1 MADLA
6 GLAVSRAEPRR
17 EWLMLHADRR
27 PRCTNSQLPPR
38 HQSETGAEHG
48 HLRDPKEVPPC
59 RAATTDPLQPEATTQ
74 VPRTRRNARERESKG
89 GRGRGGRGDSGTAA
103 RTDLS
108 GSPSRQ
114 RDVFARLSH
123 GADLTS
129 KSFALLRRRRTSQSM
144 QWATTQL
151 FVPRLSALEE
161 HVLGRAGELEDT
173 QEMRPSPAR
182 GRRVGRNAGVTCP
195 APAGSRKSRK
205 PTPRTAA
212 QPPRAAT
219 ALARTEHRLSRAW
232 ELAADHEL
240 AQGEEQVTSARR
252 SSTPKA
258 VLPSSISRWRRGW
271 PALARAGQ
279 WHAPGVAPSR
289 AWELHDEQAR
299 MKNKPPQCAR
309 AYL

>member
-1 MADLA
+1 
-6 GLAVSRAEPRR
+6 
-17 EWLMLHADRR
+17 
-27 PRCTNSQLPPR
+27 
-38 HQSETGAEHG
+38 
-48 HLRDPKEVPPC
+48 VPPC

-74 VPRTRRNARERESKG
+74 VPRREEMQERSKG
-89 GRGRGGRGDSGTAA
+89 GRGRGERGDSGTAA

-114 RDVFARLSH
+114 RDVFARLPH

-129 KSFALLRRRRTSQSM
+129 KTFAPLRLRRPSQSM
-144 QWATTQL
+144 QWATVQL
-151 FVPRLSALEE
+151 LIRARLAALEE
-161 HVLGRAGELEDT
+161 HALGRAGELEDT

-258 VLPSSISRWRRGW
+258 VLPSSISR
-271 PALARAGQ
+271 
-279 WHAPGVAPSR
+279 
-289 AWELHDEQAR
+289 
-299 MKNKPPQCAR
+299 
-309 AYL
+309 